1 MTDPVDFIP
10 AAPTW
15 LGRRATGLPGPHG
28 SFYRMPPAA
37 PPVGLTEYQRL
48 PGGAWLRVLGYLAG
62 VGAVCAGVVWF
73 IINCTR
79 V

>member
-28 SFYRMPPAA
+28 SFYRMPPAGPA
-37 PPVGLTEYQRL
+37 PSLTEYQR
-48 PGGAWLRVLGYLAG
+48 PSGRAWARVLGYVLGTA
-62 VGAVCAGVVWF
+62 AFCAGVVWF